1 VPTPRTWLSR
11 IYEII
16 EILKSSSAE
25 EYDRASI
32 EKLFELQRRAAL
44 LLMKQVGTVPKQ
56 GHSVVPRL
64 VLLAWVQ
71 KIEATEA
78 QDLVRRQQVSEQID
92 QDMAE
97 RRAAQAAL
105 QEAGKKT
112 IEFPLTR
119 AILEASLTSLPPDV
133 HIVPG
138 RITINFDPNDPIQA
152 CERLYALGLAL
163 ANDFESFAAINA
175 GSATSRATGSATKS
189 PAKLSA

>member
-1 VPTPRTWLSR
+1 MPTPRTWLPR

-16 EILKSSSAE
+16 EILKSSSAQ

-44 LLMKQVGTVPKQ
+44 LLMKQVGTVRKQ
-56 GHSVVPRL
+56 VHSVVPRL

-78 QDLVRRQQVSEQID
+78 QDLVRRQRISEQID

-119 AILEASLTSLPPDV
+119 EILEASLTSLPPDV
-133 HIVPG
+133 HVTPG
-138 RITINFDPNDPIQA
+138 CITINFDPDDPIQA
-152 CERLYALGLAL
+152 CQLLYALGLAI
-163 ANDFESFAAINA
+163 ANDYDSFAAA
-175 GSATSRATGSATKS
+175 MKPKH
-189 PAKLSA
+189 PAVA